1 MIPRSPHDP
10 GRIVVA
16 NDYQWIGDPRVVGFT
31 VYVNRRR
38 AGVAPLGEALSAQVD
53 PGTHVVRVRLWWF
66 LSPRVTVS
74 VNPGE
79 TVRFSADRPR
89 TLPWWRQLRGLVD
102 PFHWLSL
109 DRTGNT

>member
-31 VYVNRRR
+31 VYVNGRR